1 MANINQSIIRSRPT
15 SIQFSIYTD
24 DEVRQ
29 RSVCE
34 ISSSVSYDALGT
46 PLPRGLYDPLLGPAA
61 AAAHEGAST
70 ATEELCVTCGNVRN
84 LCPGHFGH
92 IELCVP
98 VYHPLFFSRLI
109 QLLKMKCLACH
120 GFRLSKRNCTV
131 YSVKLALIDAGRVG
145 EACELDDVL
154 AGIVGRTEGGGGGG
168 VSSSNRGRKQQLVAS
183 SGAALDSYLNE
194 KLASLSLSANESAPA
209 ALTQH
214 ERGIRR
220 KILKEFQGAC
230 TKAVKCQNC
239 QAFSPKI
246 RHDQFNKVFQVGL
259 ARKNA
264 KVS

>member
-1 MANINQSIIRSRPT
+1 M
-15 SIQFSIYTD
+15 
-24 DEVRQ
+24 
-29 RSVCE
+29 
-34 ISSSVSYDALGT
+34 
-46 PLPRGLYDPLLGPAA
+46 
-61 AAAHEGAST
+61 
-70 ATEELCVTCGNVRN
+70 
-84 LCPGHFGH
+84 
-92 IELCVP
+92 
-98 VYHPLFFSRLI
+98 
-109 QLLKMKCLACH
+109 
-120 GFRLSKRNCTV
+120 

-264 KVS
+264 KVRLLEFLV